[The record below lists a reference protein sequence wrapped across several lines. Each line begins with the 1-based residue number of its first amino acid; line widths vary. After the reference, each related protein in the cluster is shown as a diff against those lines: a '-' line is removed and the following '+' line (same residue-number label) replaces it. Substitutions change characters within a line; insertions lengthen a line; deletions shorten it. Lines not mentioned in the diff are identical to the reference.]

1 MQSTWMGV
9 GSSYPMVF
17 RARATSWL
25 TSWEPNQ
32 YASAFS
38 MVTFATLSISLG
50 ADRLRPAFSER
61 VFLFRSITSVILSAL
76 RSIFSAGTIFLR
88 PALSARPLRSLVLW
102 PVFPAFSVRLLA
114 LRLWFSDWPSGLR
127 LELPLVPLPRR
138 PELPERLVSVRPF
151 PLRPPF
157 LGEPD
162 SPRSGLLGR
171 ASAFLDDSLER
182 KTVSAISSI

>member
-9 GSSYPMVF
+9 GSSYSIVF

-25 TSWEPNQ
+25 TSWDPNQ

-38 MVTFATLSISLG
+38 MVTFATLSVSLG

-76 RSIFSAGTIFLR
+76 RSVFSAGTTLFR
-88 PALSARPLRSLVLW
+88 PALSARPLRSLVLLL
-102 PVFPAFSVRLLA
+102 VFPALSVRLLA
-114 LRLWFSDWPSGLR
+114 SRLWFSDRPSGLR
-127 LELPLVPLPRR
+127 LDLPLAPLPRR
-138 PELPERLVSVRPF
+138 PVLPERRLSVRPF
-151 PLRPPF
+151 PLRPPL
-157 LGEPD
+157 LGAPD
-162 SPRSGLLGR
+162 SPRSSLLGR

-182 KTVSAISSI
+182 ETASAISSI